1 MQAQAQKQQAT
12 AITSRSTD
20 SMLLLATNQTEKNSR
35 ELPYTQLS
43 VTLDSNQNYK
53 KYEPTTTNRM
63 KHRRN
68 SLVIVDT
75 TTVIPNYYS
84 IRKEV
89 KRELKLS
96 KQVNFANLAHL
107 FFPYYFNYISNN
119 FKISIDWNKTKKTSR
134 NIFSKTSLQYKIFAP
149 LFLGCK
155 YYLIFFKSNFFLN

>member
-107 FFPYYFNYISNN
+107 FFPYYFNYISTILK
-119 FKISIDWNKTKKTSR
+119 FQLIGIRLKKLR
-134 NIFSKTSLQYKIFAP
+134 EIFSAKLHFNIKF
-149 LFLGCK
+149 LFL
-155 YYLIFFKSNFFLN
+155 FF